1 MKIQFLA
8 TSADISIS
16 LKKTSPFMPYMKIM
30 AVQCKNYTEY
40 INTLYGQCAE
50 MLVLNLTEPSE
61 RLNNRLPSDT
71 A

>member
-1 MKIQFLA
+1 
-8 TSADISIS
+8 
-16 LKKTSPFMPYMKIM
+16 MPYMKIM